1 MKVIPTTSTAVRFT
15 LTAVVLAALAHGPPA
30 SAQQQLPPL
39 VVHAEN
45 QKVKFAGIIVDRTG
59 ETLRVREGDVATH
72 TVVIDDHTKIQTPNG
87 LFKMQRK
94 RRDQTS
100 LVPGLLM
107 QVDGHGAADGTLL
120 ADELTFSTRSLNT
133 AKQIEVG
140 GEVTRSRV
148 SANTDSIDTVKRRL
162 EDSLSHVNAR
172 VTNLDNY
179 VEKISTT
186 VNFHTNDPSLGSGAK
201 GVLDDMVNRI
211 NGWTGYIIEVKGYAD
226 TTGTAPHNLE
236 LSQERAMSVVRYL
249 VEEKGIS
256 IRRVSN
262 PTGFGSSAAI
272 ATNATP
278 DGRAMNRRA
287 TIRVLVNKGNGTDNR
302 R

>member
-1 MKVIPTTSTAVRFT
+1 MKVIPITSTTVRFT

-39 VVHAEN
+39 VVFAEN
-45 QKVKFAGIIVDRTG
+45 QKAKFAGIIVERIGD
-59 ETLRVREGDVATH
+59 TLRVREGDVAMHSVLLT
-72 TVVIDDHTKIQTPNG
+72 DETKIQTPNG
-87 LFKMQRK
+87 LFKMHRK
-94 RRDQTS
+94 RRDQTA

-107 QVDGHGAADGTLL
+107 QVQGHGSTDGMLV
-120 ADELTFSTRSLNT
+120 ADELTFSNRSLNT

-148 SANTDSIDTVKRRL
+148 SANSDSIDTVKRRL

-179 VEKISTT
+179 VEKVSMT
-186 VNFHTNDPSLGSGAK
+186 VNFTTNEYSLGSGAK
-201 GVLDDMVNRI
+201 GVLDDLVNRI
-211 NGWTGYIIEVKGYAD
+211 NGWSGYLIEVKGYAD
-226 TTGTAPHNLE
+226 TTGSNPHNLE

-249 VEEKGIS
+249 VEQKGIP

-262 PTGFGSSAAI
+262 PTGFGSTSAI

-278 DGRAMNRRA
+278 DGRAMNRRV
-287 TIRVLVNKGNGTDNR
+287 TVRVLVNKGNGSDSR
-302 R
+302 